1 MRISSS
7 STAAAPILLLS
18 ILALPSVALA
28 KPKALIVNTW
38 PFTAATYEAYKTL
51 IASSKADPVDA
62 VVAGCSKSEE
72 LQNDF
77 TVGWGGSP
85 DANGETTLDALVMQ
99 GRDQN
104 TGAVAGLR
112 GIKDATK
119 VARDVLRLTT
129 HSMLSGNLATEFAVG
144 LGYKLE
150 DLTSDHSRKQH
161 ADWVVAGCKSSFWVD
176 GRSCKDAANTTE
188 TLAARSAFNEHNHD
202 TIGQIAL
209 QSDGRM
215 AIGLSSNGATHKIP
229 GRVGD
234 APIPGAGGYV
244 DDKVG
249 ACVATGDGDV
259 MMRYLPSFQAVDL
272 MRRGSSPRGA
282 AQAAIK
288 KIAKLNPNFA
298 GAIVCVHKSGR
309 HGAAYQGFGWFSY
322 SLQDGGNSVEDVQVI
337 SVSL

>member
-1 MRISSS
+1 M
-7 STAAAPILLLS
+7 TPMLLLLLVS
-18 ILALPSVALA
+18 APVVVFA
-28 KPKALIVNTW
+28 KPKPMIVNTW

-51 IASSKADPVDA
+51 TASPKSDPIDA

-99 GRDQN
+99 GNDQN

-119 VARDVLRLTT
+119 VARDILRLTT
-129 HSMLSGNLATEFAVG
+129 HSMLSGDLATSFAVG
-144 LGYKLE
+144 LGYKKE
-150 DLTSDHSRKQH
+150 DLTSDYSRKQH
-161 ADWVVAGCKSSFWVD
+161 ADWVDSGCVSSFWVD
-176 GRSCKDAANTTE
+176 GRSCDANKTE
-188 TLAARSAFNEHNHD
+188 TAMIARSTFDEHNHD

-215 AIGLSSNGATHKIP
+215 AIGMSSNGATHKIP

-244 DDKVG
+244 DENVG

-288 KIAKLNPNFA
+288 KIAKVYPNFA
-298 GAIVCVHKSGR
+298 GAIVCVHKTGK
-309 HGAAYQGFGWFSY
+309 HGAAYQGFGWFTY
-322 SLQDGGNSVEDVQVI
+322 SLQDSGSSVEDVQLI

>member
-1 MRISSS
+1 
-7 STAAAPILLLS
+7 
-18 ILALPSVALA
+18 
-28 KPKALIVNTW
+28 
-38 PFTAATYEAYKTL
+38 
-51 IASSKADPVDA
+51 
-62 VVAGCSKSEE
+62 
-72 LQNDF
+72 
-77 TVGWGGSP
+77 
-85 DANGETTLDALVMQ
+85 MQ
-99 GRDQN
+99 GSDQN

-129 HSMLSGNLATEFAVG
+129 HSMLSGDLATEFAVG
-144 LGYKLE
+144 LGYKKE

-161 ADWVVAGCKSSFWVD
+161 ADWVAAGCVSSFWID
-176 GRSCKDAANTTE
+176 GRGCDGNKTE
-188 TLAARSAFNEHNHD
+188 ILAAQSAFNEHNHD

-215 AIGLSSNGATHKIP
+215 AVGMSSNGATHKIP

-259 MMRYLPSFQAVDL
+259 MMRFLPSFQAVDL
-272 MRRGSSPRGA
+272 MRRGSSPQGA

-288 KIAKLNPNFA
+288 KIGKVYPNFA
-298 GAIVCVHKSGR
+298 GAIVCVHKTGK

-322 SLQDGGNSVEDVQVI
+322 SLQDGGNSEKDVQVI
-337 SVSL
+337 SVSI

>member
-1 MRISSS
+1 M
-7 STAAAPILLLS
+7 
-18 ILALPSVALA
+18 VVLA
-28 KPKALIVNTW
+28 KPKPMVVNTW

-51 IASSKADPVDA
+51 IISPKSDPIDA

-99 GRDQN
+99 GSDQN
-104 TGAVAGLR
+104 MGAVAGLR

-129 HSMLSGNLATEFAVG
+129 HSMLSGDLATEFAVG
-144 LGYKLE
+144 LGYKKE
-150 DLTSDHSRKQH
+150 SLTSEHSRKQH
-161 ADWVVAGCKSSFWVD
+161 ADWLASGCVPNFWVD
-176 GRSCKDAANTTE
+176 GRGCDANQTDTALNLTG
-188 TLAARSAFNEHNHD
+188 RSPFNEHNHD

-209 QSDGRM
+209 QSDGRI

-288 KIAKLNPNFA
+288 KIAKVYPDFA
-298 GAIVCVHKSGR
+298 GAIVCVHKTGK
-309 HGAAYQGFGWFSY
+309 HGAAYQGFGWFTY
-322 SLQDGGNSVEDVQVI
+322 SLQDSGSSEKDVQLI

>member
-1 MRISSS
+1 MKTSHNSVMV
-7 STAAAPILLLS
+7 APLLLLQLLS
-18 ILALPSVALA
+18 LPTAVLA
-28 KPKALIVNTW
+28 KTKPLIVNTW
-38 PFTAATYEAYKTL
+38 PFTDATYAAYKTL
-51 IASSKADPVDA
+51 VSSPKSDPIDA

-99 GRDQN
+99 GSDQN
-104 TGAVAGLR
+104 TGAVLGLR
-112 GIKDATK
+112 GIKPATQ
-119 VARDVLRLTT
+119 VARDVLRLTK
-129 HSMLSGNLATEFAVG
+129 HSLLSGNLATDFAVS
-144 LGYKLE
+144 LGYKME
-150 DLTSDHSRKQH
+150 DLTSEHSRNQH
-161 ADWVVAGCKSSFWVD
+161 EEWVEAGCVPNFWVD
-176 GRSCKDAANTTE
+176 GRTCNGSAPTGK
-188 TLAARSAFNEHNHD
+188 LSSRSPFNEHNHD

-209 QSDGRM
+209 QSDGKM
-215 AIGLSSNGATHKIP
+215 AVGMSSNGATHKIP

-249 ACVATGDGDV
+249 ACVATGDGDI
-259 MMRYLPSFQAVDL
+259 MMRYLPSFQGVDL

-288 KIAKLNPNFA
+288 KIAKVYPNFA
-298 GAIVCVHKSGR
+298 GAVVCVHKSGK

-322 SLQDGGNSVEDVQVI
+322 SLQDSGNSVEDVKVI
-337 SVSL
+337 SVEA